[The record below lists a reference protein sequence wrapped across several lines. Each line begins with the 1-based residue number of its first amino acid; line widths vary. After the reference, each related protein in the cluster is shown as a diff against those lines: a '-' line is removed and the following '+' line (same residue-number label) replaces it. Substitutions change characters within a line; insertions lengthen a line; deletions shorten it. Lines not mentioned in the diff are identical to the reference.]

1 MAYVSSDPPEAA
13 QDHLFVGSI
22 EWHYEKYEKPICQQ
36 LCFDRIDLSSCSGPV
51 PSTM

>member
-22 EWHYEKYEKPICQQ
+22 EWHYEKPVCQQ